1 MSRCEIQVVYQIK
14 VSHQHTLYAAETM
27 GVSLVKYD
35 SRNACK
41 VCQMS
46 ISTYKSCVMNV
57 SSLRASSLLLYLCDA
72 RPYYISLYMAF
83 SVVTI
88 CRKHTAIF
96 LNLTFIPRIVK
107 V

>member
-1 MSRCEIQVVYQIK
+1 MSRSEIQVVYQIK

-41 VCQMS
+41 VCQVS

-72 RPYYISLYMAF
+72 RPFYISLYMAF